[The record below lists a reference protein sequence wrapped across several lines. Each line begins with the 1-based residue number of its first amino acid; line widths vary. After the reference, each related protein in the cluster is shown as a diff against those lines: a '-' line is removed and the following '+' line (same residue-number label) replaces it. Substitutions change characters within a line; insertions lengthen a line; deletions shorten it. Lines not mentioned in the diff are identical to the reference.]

1 MPLRAVDEQ
10 GHGVVV
16 ELHVKTLDLRHRSQ
30 CPRWEQ
36 LVALTHGDGG
46 VVLID
51 GPEGVPRGQEEG
63 REVVLPRE
71 RVSERVGRFSFSGSG
86 TACAASK
93 QAVSEIPNGA
103 VRNRHVLRNDR
114 NPASQAL
121 CTGRGVDR
129 DCRVV
134 STYATGSAGA
144 AWGRERPRKRPVAT
158 FPVAGY
164 RFPSRFFLHAVKSE
178 RMRRP
183 VRTGARR
190 APVRTGRY
198 VLPSTYHPRASGE
211 LSSTPGLRRR
221 RRSRTGRPSNLRGR
235 ARVRYDEPEARVRI

>member
-1 MPLRAVDEQ
+1 MIELEMRRKKSTVEPRKIAQ
-10 GHGVVV
+10 VVR
-16 ELHVKTLDLRHRSQ
+16 TR
-30 CPRWEQ
+30 
-36 LVALTHGDGG
+36 
-46 VVLID
+46 
-51 GPEGVPRGQEEG
+51 
-63 REVVLPRE
+63 
-71 RVSERVGRFSFSGSG
+71 
-86 TACAASK
+86 
-93 QAVSEIPNGA
+93 
-103 VRNRHVLRNDR
+103 RHVLRNDR

-129 DCRVV
+129 NCRPVV
-134 STYATGSAGA
+134 SYATGSAGA

-183 VRTGARR
+183 VRTGALR

-211 LSSTPGLRRR
+211 LSSTPQASADVVG
-221 RRSRTGRPSNLRGR
+221 PAR
-235 ARVRYDEPEARVRI
+235 AARATCVDEHE